1 MSSTPGLLADVVP
14 SSFVDGPGN
23 RYVVFLQGCS
33 FDCLACHNPHTIGR
47 HATAF
52 THRVEAAD
60 LTDEIAC
67 VAPFL
72 TGVTVSGGEAT
83 VKWEFVRDLFAALR
97 DRPATAHLTRLVD
110 ANGDADP
117 DVWTELVPV
126 MDGAMVD
133 LKAIEPD
140 VHRVLTG
147 HGNERVLQS
156 IRLLD
161 RVGRLA
167 EVRLLVIPGVNDAPE
182 HVDATARWLVALGSC
197 PPVTVLGFRHAGTRE
212 VARRFREATPADLT
226 TVVERLREGGVSA
239 RGATDPARADR

>member
-1 MSSTPGLLADVVP
+1 
-14 SSFVDGPGN
+14 
-23 RYVVFLQGCS
+23 
-33 FDCLACHNPHTIGR
+33 
-47 HATAF
+47 
-52 THRVEAAD
+52 
-60 LTDEIAC
+60 
-67 VAPFL
+67 
-72 TGVTVSGGEAT
+72 
-83 VKWEFVRDLFAALR
+83 
-97 DRPATAHLTRLVD
+97 
-110 ANGDADP
+110 
-117 DVWTELVPV
+117 

-147 HGNERVLQS
+147 HGNDRVLES

-239 RGATDPARADR
+239 RRATDPARADR